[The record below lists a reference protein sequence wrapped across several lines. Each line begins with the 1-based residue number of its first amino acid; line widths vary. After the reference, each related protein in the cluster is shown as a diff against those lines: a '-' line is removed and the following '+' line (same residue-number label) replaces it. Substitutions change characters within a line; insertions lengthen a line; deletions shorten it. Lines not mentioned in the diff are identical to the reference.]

1 MAINFTANDAGNNN
15 FDLIR
20 LLLAI
25 SVVFHHVYGLSE
37 LPVFESIYIK
47 TLYSVQGFF
56 IISGFL
62 IVMSYEN
69 SKSLYT
75 YAIKRIRRIYPAYV
89 FVILFW
95 FLVGA
100 VISSLSIGQ
109 YFSLASLKYLL
120 SNLVFMEFLQKT
132 LPGVFA
138 DNPKDAVNGVIWTLK
153 IEVMFYAAVPLL
165 VLLLDKTNK
174 LAMLI
179 AIYLLSFVYVG
190 YFASMDM
197 GDGNRI
203 HEQFSKQLPGQ
214 MMFFSIGMLF
224 YYYLEY
230 LKIWIKILALPAML
244 YLFSIPILTPFEAY
258 TRSAPIQAFFQPI
271 ALGIIV
277 IGAAR
282 ILPYLGNFGKHGD
295 FSYGIYIWH
304 FPLIQL
310 FVYLGIFN
318 SHPWTGLALLLI
330 CVATMAAISWNLVEK
345 KFISKKSHYAQFA
358 NS

>member
-1 MAINFTANDAGNNN
+1 MAMTQPGASSNNNN

-37 LPVFESIYIK
+37 LPVFEPLYIK

-56 IISGFL
+56 IISGYL
-62 IVMSYEN
+62 ILMSYEN
-69 SKSLYT
+69 SKSLYS

-95 FLVGA
+95 FALGA
-100 VISSLSIGQ
+100 AITTLNIRQ
-109 YFSLASLKYLL
+109 YFSYESIKYLAS
-120 SNLVFMEFLQKT
+120 NLIFMEFMQKS

-153 IEVMFYAAVPLL
+153 IEVMFYALVPLL
-165 VLLLDKTNK
+165 VLLLNKTNK
-174 LAMLI
+174 LALLV
-179 AIYLLSFVYVG
+179 AIYFLSFVYCG
-190 YFASMDM
+190 YFASLDQ
-197 GDGNRI
+197 GNGNRI

-214 MMFFSIGMLF
+214 MMFFSIGMIF
-224 YYYLEY
+224 YYYQEQ
-230 LKIWIKILALPAML
+230 LKFWIKVLALPALIFLL
-244 YLFSIPILTPFEAY
+244 YVPIYSPFEAFLNAAL
-258 TRSAPIQAFFQPI
+258 RQAIIQPI
-271 ALGIIV
+271 ALGIVV

-282 ILPYLGNFGKHGD
+282 ILPYLGNFGKYGD

-310 FVYLGIFN
+310 FIYLGIFN
-318 SHPWTGLALLLI
+318 THPWSGLALLFMA
-330 CVATMAAISWNLVEK
+330 VAIMATISWNLVEK
-345 KFISKKSHYAQFA
+345 KFIGKRSHYFQYAG
-358 NS
+358 N